1 MRKIFITLFIVLAI
15 FPSITHSESKIEQ
28 FLPCTVILEPTKE
41 FPDNAKAVGLI
52 YNIEREFNDKR
63 TSLSIHAL
71 HMPEPS
77 RFGDYDS
84 YEVLAYIPKE
94 ISWTFPLSQYAENN
108 WAGIWDEISA
118 NMRPTQIKIR
128 TINTKTK
135 RFGPVIL
142 EKKVSCLN

>member
-1 MRKIFITLFIVLAI
+1 MRKIFLSVFIVLVI
-15 FPSITHSESKIEQ
+15 FPSITHSESNFEQ
-28 FLPCTVILEPTKE
+28 FQPCTLILEPTKDI
-41 FPDNAKAVGLI
+41 PDNTKGVALI
-52 YNIEREFNDKR
+52 YHIEREFKDKR

-94 ISWTFPLSQYAENN
+94 ISWTFLLTQYAENN
-108 WAGIWDEISA
+108 WAGIWDEIA
-118 NMRPTQIKIR
+118 ATMRPTQIKIR

-135 RFGPVIL
+135 RIGPVVL